1 MYCKACDLSGDEGN
15 RTPDLGIANAAL
27 SQLSYIPTSV
37 WLSYQIRAIRSIEKH
52 LDSLQSDRGN
62 SVQQANIFTSG
73 FEICY
78 FRGANWFAGVIF
90 IGILGC
96 SLNVLISG
104 GYL

>member
-1 MYCKACDLSGDEGN
+1 M
-15 RTPDLGIANAAL
+15 
-27 SQLSYIPTSV
+27 
-37 WLSYQIRAIRSIEKH
+37 AIRSIEKH

-62 SVQQANIFTSG
+62 SVQKANIFISG

-78 FRGANWFAGVIF
+78 FRGAFWFAGVIF
-90 IGILGC
+90 ISILDC